1 MSFEKEREDLEQAL
15 KATYT
20 PRWLS
25 TLVAAVFYGFLLV
38 RYDLTDRVLGLD
50 TGQFGWVLACIPLLF
65 VTLLPCHFVGSTY
78 LGPLLFHKFTGLY
91 YRWERMAYARAC
103 GYDVNSLAP
112 ILTQAALF
120 GVYWAMADLASD
132 PIPFLRNIWI
142 YTLLT
147 VVLALALSAALY
159 SLLFWLYAR
168 RSGLS

>member
-25 TLVAAVFYGFLLV
+25 TVVAAVFYGFLLV
-38 RYDLTDRVLGLD
+38 RYDITDRVLGLD
-50 TGQFGWVLACIPLLF
+50 TGQFGWVLGCVALMF
-65 VTLLPCHFVGSTY
+65 ATLLPCTFGGSTY
-78 LGPLLFHKFTGLY
+78 LGPLLFYRFTGLY
-91 YRWERMAYARAC
+91 YRLERMAYARAG
-103 GYDVNSLAP
+103 GYDVNGLAP

-120 GVYWAMADLASD
+120 GGYWAMVDLASD

-147 VVLALALSAALY
+147 IVLALGVSAALY
-159 SLLFWLYAR
+159 SVLFWHYAR